1 MLQQQRLALAFGTAA
16 LHLFGSLLLTLAGIR
31 SALFFMAPVVR

>member
-1 MLQQQRLALAFGTAA
+1 MLGQHRYFPGFSTAA

-31 SALFFMAPVVR
+31 TITFFITSSV